1 MSSIFKKVEIVG
13 ISKTSF
19 AAAISGAVEE
29 AGKSIRNM
37 SWFEVVEQRGRIQ
50 DGKVAEYQVTLRIGF
65 KLER

>member
-1 MSSIFKKVEIVG
+1 MSIFKKVEIVG
-13 ISKTSF
+13 TSTISF
-19 AAAISGAVEE
+19 AAAVSDAIEE

-50 DGKVAEYQVTLRIGF
+50 DGKVAEYQATLRIGF